1 MTTIAWDGKTLA
13 ADSMGDQNG
22 LRTKVRKLHR
32 GVLADGKGFMFG
44 GAGETAWCVMLYEWL
59 KTLESKQLTR
69 VPYPHQEE
77 RHDPACLLVVKRVGV
92 FRKVGAVLIPVESN
106 THAIGSGRDFAI
118 SAMHFGHSAKDAV
131 KHAMMFDVYSGGS
144 IQTMDMEQS

>member
-44 GAGETAWCVMLYEWL
+44 GAGETSWCVMLYEWI
-59 KTLESKQLTR
+59 KTLEAKQLTR
-69 VPYPHQEE
+69 IEYPHQGE
-77 RHDPACLLVVKRVGV
+77 RHDPACLLVVKGAGV
-92 FRKVGAVLIPVESN
+92 FRKTGSVLTPVESDF
-106 THAIGSGRDFAI
+106 HAIGSGRDFAI
-118 SAMHFGHSAKDAV
+118 SAMHFGQCAKDAV
-131 KHAMMFDVYSGGS
+131 KHAIQFDVYSGGS
-144 IQTMDMEQS
+144 IQTMDMEQA